1 MNNDFSCRD
10 GACVDVSVLCDFYA
24 DCSDGDDEDCGE
36 VFLVYFICLR

>member
-1 MNNDFSCRD
+1 MLVFY
-10 GACVDVSVLCDFYA
+10 VIFYA